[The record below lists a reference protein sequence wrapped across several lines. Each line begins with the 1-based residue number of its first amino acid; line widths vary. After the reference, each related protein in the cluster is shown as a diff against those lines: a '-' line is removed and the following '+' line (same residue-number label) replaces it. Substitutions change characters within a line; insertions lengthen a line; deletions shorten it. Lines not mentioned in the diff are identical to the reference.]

1 MADCQSRG
9 QRLANIYNEN
19 EQAELNALIIDIGGT
34 DRAFWLGM
42 IEDGETPDKFGI
54 KVTLTPVRGFFGTI
68 TERHLWKK
76 IQNHHW

>member
-19 EQAELNALIIDIGGT
+19 EQTELNALIADIGGS

-42 IEDGETPDKFGI
+42 IEDGESPDKFGI
-54 KVTLTPVRGFFGTI
+54 KVKFSRSI
-68 TERHLWKK
+68 AYM
-76 IQNHHW
+76 

>member
-1 MADCQSRG
+1 MCFYRGVRRSLIQALADCQSRG

-19 EQAELNALIIDIGGT
+19 EQTELNALIADIGGS

-54 KVTLTPVRGFFGTI
+54 KVKFFRFI
-68 TERHLWKK
+68 AYM
-76 IQNHHW
+76 

>member
-19 EQAELNALIIDIGGT
+19 EQTELNALIIDIGGS

-54 KVTLTPVRGFFGTI
+54 KVKFYGLHVTLL
-68 TERHLWKK
+68 HLLH
-76 IQNHHW
+76 QSVNRDAV

>member
-54 KVTLTPVRGFFGTI
+54 KVTHFSHVKLSPGVTPPS
-68 TERHLWKK
+68 
-76 IQNHHW
+76 